1 MHEEL
6 KYELMSF
13 AHGNLWLI
21 EKKRIIGFEFH
32 PHKISFINLN
42 TISFQRKKAWK
53 KNFGIETT

>member
-21 EKKRIIGFEFH
+21 EKKCIIGFEFH
-32 PHKISFINLN
+32 PHKISFMNFNI
-42 TISFQRKKAWK
+42 ISFQRKKAWK
-53 KNFGIETT
+53 KIFEFTTM